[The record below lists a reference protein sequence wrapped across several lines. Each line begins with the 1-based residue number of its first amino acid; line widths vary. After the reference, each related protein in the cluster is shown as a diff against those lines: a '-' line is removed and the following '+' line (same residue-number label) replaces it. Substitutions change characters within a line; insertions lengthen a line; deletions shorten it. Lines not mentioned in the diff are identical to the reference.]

1 MTVTK
6 CINCPFSQNEWGE
19 CWRHIDS
26 GKEFHLE
33 DREILHPEC
42 PVNKG
47 RPFEIIFKTINE
59 SDATTRIS
67 DTNQDKK

>member
-1 MTVTK
+1 MKITK
-6 CINCPFSQNEWGE
+6 CIDCPFSQNEWGE

-26 GKEFHLE
+26 GREFHLE

-47 RPFEIIFKTINE
+47 RPFNISFTPLNE
-59 SDATTRIS
+59 SNGIS
-67 DTNQDKK
+67 Q